1 MTDHSRNCLD
11 PLCLGRI
18 VERRGY
24 VNADDVP
31 VDERINRVIFDS
43 GHDTCANAPAQQA
56 APRQPK
62 VGDRVKLWPSEKRK
76 RIPELLVG
84 ESTVDRLEDDGFWPQ
99 FGWGRRYFADRGM
112 TWDFAEPASE
122 PHRAAG
128 NDGHGHR
135 WKHPMETAV
144 EPAKEPSYGHHC
156 EACPM
161 ELSRT
166 SNAEWKCTVC
176 GKSWKGGVRSDGMTE
191 QASEPAKPEPAA
203 DGLTER
209 EREAWQLYHADAI
222 ASGWNGILEWLVLT
236 PDSKRSYLAIRDRAE
251 AIFKA
256 RADEQCLITQQLCQ
270 ERVKRAEQ
278 ERDRHKQAY
287 DVAMQGWGQC
297 SQERDAAQADVERLQ
312 VQLAGC
318 GVAAGGWAKGEND
331 CKPGDYGHSASFD
344 AVKQLRAEVERLRQA
359 EREGSDVR
367 ECLRKQ
373 LEKAGARVRDY
384 GTELQGRREAMR
396 AVIAEWDSPR
406 QKPSHQ
412 GALDFIKWIREQA
425 SKD

>member
-1 MTDHSRNCLD
+1 
-11 PLCLGRI
+11 
-18 VERRGY
+18 
-24 VNADDVP
+24 
-31 VDERINRVIFDS
+31 
-43 GHDTCANAPAQQA
+43 
-56 APRQPK
+56 
-62 VGDRVKLWPSEKRK
+62 
-76 RIPELLVG
+76 
-84 ESTVDRLEDDGFWPQ
+84 
-99 FGWGRRYFADRGM
+99 
-112 TWDFAEPASE
+112 
-122 PHRAAG
+122 
-128 NDGHGHR
+128 
-135 WKHPMETAV
+135 
-144 EPAKEPSYGHHC
+144 
-156 EACPM
+156 M